1 MYLLFPVGFY
11 CNSKKQSQAKSDVNI
26 LSWSFEMFCLG
37 PGRLLP
43 ESGEPAILLR
53 AHFEILIDFGGSF
66 SDERTLP
73 GGSLKKFMDVVQSNI
88 EPEF

>member
-11 CNSKKQSQAKSDVNI
+11 YNSEKQSQAKSDVNI

-43 ESGEPAILLR
+43 ERGGTG
-53 AHFEILIDFGGSF
+53 HFAEGSF
-66 SDERTLP
+66 SK
-73 GGSLKKFMDVVQSNI
+73 S
-88 EPEF
+88 

>member
-11 CNSKKQSQAKSDVNI
+11 YNSEKQIQAKSDVNI

-53 AHFEILIDFGGSF
+53 AHFRNL
-66 SDERTLP
+66 
-73 GGSLKKFMDVVQSNI
+73 N
-88 EPEF
+88 

>member
-11 CNSKKQSQAKSDVNI
+11 YNSEKQSQAKSDVNI

-43 ESGEPAILLR
+43 ERGEPAIF
-53 AHFEILIDFGGSF
+53 AEGSF
-66 SDERTLP
+66 SKSSLILVGHFQMRERYL
-73 GGSLKKFMDVVQSNI
+73 GGHLKNSWK
-88 EPEF
+88 